1 MRASTMEFRQRAID
15 CLRLANEATDAY
27 VKVALTDLAAELRHK
42 AESFDRRDRQSQER
56 HQAGRR
62 PLAKIAKY

>member
-27 VKVALTDLAAELRHK
+27 VKVALTDLAVELRQK
-42 AESFDRRDRQSQER
+42 AEAFDRCDRQSKER
-56 HQAGRR
+56 LQAVRL
-62 PLAKIAKY
+62 PLPKH